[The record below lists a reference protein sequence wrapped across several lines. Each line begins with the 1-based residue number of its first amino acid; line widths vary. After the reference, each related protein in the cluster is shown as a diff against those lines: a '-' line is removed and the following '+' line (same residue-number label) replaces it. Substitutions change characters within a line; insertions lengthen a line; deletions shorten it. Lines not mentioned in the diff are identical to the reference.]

1 MDVDFPGGAAARL
14 ATAPVAAAEPMV
26 TSPSAPTVAAT
37 AAGTPSRAL
46 PPRTPLKRS
55 RPASPPPPP
64 SAPHLPRRLDGAA
77 IAGVA
82 AALLS
87 APPSAVPSSA
97 TSAIDTDPAAV
108 AAASGVDPPSL
119 LASAAAAAAAE
130 DPRFARAAAAGGR
143 LDLVA
148 ARGAAQL
155 GAALGVEGA
164 GVVRTLR
171 VRASAVP
178 NVNGGVAS
186 GTLRLVGW
194 LLPDAAGDG
203 QLGDWQ
209 AAGGGAG
216 GASAARNGARQDVG
230 DVQMANGDASGSTGS
245 GGTPMQQAAPVGSSA
260 VPASGADKSTAPP
273 APSVPTVDEGRAW
286 GSTSAARFTDLVQRV
301 LVACPDGRVVD
312 WCRGAAEAPVDGIE
326 LSIPGLVASV
336 GASGGA
342 GAASAGT
349 PGATAALPFPPPPSV
364 RVFLYLKESPTTYG
378 LSLALGRVLNMRRGT
393 IAAVH
398 ERVWEYVTRRG
409 LHCVDDRTVVRLD
422 APLQALFPPPSAER
436 KATEVLKLQFFAD
449 VLRSHLHADEP
460 VLLRVPVGSAI
471 DSTAIPAPTFTAGA
485 SAAGAAAAP
494 QPAAA
499 PPRTLVV
506 DLRVRVADKSAAV
519 AARPPPTAALG
530 SSLPAVSA
538 RLEAALAAAAA
549 ARRRRAWYAAFAAD
563 PAAFTA
569 ALVQSAGRD
578 AAVAGGAAGDPS
590 PEAARR
596 AAFYRG
602 GWLAEAVPAYL
613 LGKQV
618 ADTAAATH
626 DGGGA
631 VRAVLEAAA
640 RAAAT
645 ADGDIKGGKGGGGD
659 K

>member
-1 MDVDFPGGAAARL
+1 M
-14 ATAPVAAAEPMV
+14 
-26 TSPSAPTVAAT
+26 
-37 AAGTPSRAL
+37 
-46 PPRTPLKRS
+46 
-55 RPASPPPPP
+55 
-64 SAPHLPRRLDGAA
+64 PRRLDGAA

-87 APPSAVPSSA
+87 APPSEMPPSA
-97 TSAIDTDPAAV
+97 TPAAIDTDPVAV
-108 AAASGVDPPSL
+108 AAAGGVDPPSL

-130 DPRFARAAAAGGR
+130 DPRYARAAAAGAR

-171 VRASAVP
+171 IRASAVP
-178 NVNGGVAS
+178 GAS
-186 GTLRLVGW
+186 RGTLRLVGW

-209 AAGGGAG
+209 AGRGGGANQATAG
-216 GASAARNGARQDVG
+216 GDTATKQQGG
-230 DVQMANGDASGSTGS
+230 DMEMANGDTSGNTGS
-245 GGTPMQQAAPVGSSA
+245 CGTQKSRVAGGTNAAA
-260 VPASGADKSTAPP
+260 ASGANASSCP
-273 APSVPTVDEGRAW
+273 AAASVPSVDEGRAW
-286 GSTSAARFTDLVQRV
+286 GSTSASRFTDIVQRV
-301 LVACPDGRVVD
+301 LVACPDGWVVD
-312 WCRGAAEAPVDGIE
+312 WCRRAAEPPADGIE
-326 LSIPGLVASV
+326 LAIPALVAPQA
-336 GASGGA
+336 ASGGA
-342 GAASAGT
+342 GAAGT
-349 PGATAALPFPPPPSV
+349 PGATAGSSSPSPPTL
-364 RVFLYLKESPTTYG
+364 RVFLYIKETSTTYG

-398 ERVWEYVTRRG
+398 ERMWEYVTRRG

-460 VLLRVPVGSAI
+460 VLLRVPVGAS
-471 DSTAIPAPTFTAGA
+471 GA
-485 SAAGAAAAP
+485 SISSPTPTANPGAAAAA
-494 QPAAA
+494 QPTAT
-499 PPRTLVV
+499 PPPSLVV

-519 AARPPPTAALG
+519 AARPPPAAALG
-530 SSLPAVSA
+530 SSLPAATA

-578 AAVAGGAAGDPS
+578 AAVAAGAAGDPS

-596 AAFYRG
+596 AAYYRG
-602 GWLAEAVPAYL
+602 G
-613 LGKQV
+613 V
-618 ADTAAATH
+618 A
-626 DGGGA
+626 GRGGA
-631 VRAVLEAAA
+631 RLSA
-640 RAAAT
+640 RQA
-645 ADGDIKGGKGGGGD
+645 GGRHRGGD
-659 K
+659 ARRGRRRPGGARGGRAGGRDS

>member
-1 MDVDFPGGAAARL
+1 
-14 ATAPVAAAEPMV
+14 
-26 TSPSAPTVAAT
+26 
-37 AAGTPSRAL
+37 
-46 PPRTPLKRS
+46 
-55 RPASPPPPP
+55 
-64 SAPHLPRRLDGAA
+64 
-77 IAGVA
+77 
-82 AALLS
+82 
-87 APPSAVPSSA
+87 
-97 TSAIDTDPAAV
+97 
-108 AAASGVDPPSL
+108 
-119 LASAAAAAAAE
+119 
-130 DPRFARAAAAGGR
+130 
-143 LDLVA
+143 
-148 ARGAAQL
+148 
-155 GAALGVEGA
+155 
-164 GVVRTLR
+164 
-171 VRASAVP
+171 
-178 NVNGGVAS
+178 
-186 GTLRLVGW
+186 
-194 LLPDAAGDG
+194 
-203 QLGDWQ
+203 
-209 AAGGGAG
+209 
-216 GASAARNGARQDVG
+216 
-230 DVQMANGDASGSTGS
+230 
-245 GGTPMQQAAPVGSSA
+245 MQQAAPVGSSA

-506 DLRVRVADKSAAV
+506 DLR
-519 AARPPPTAALG
+519 
-530 SSLPAVSA
+530 
-538 RLEAALAAAAA
+538 
-549 ARRRRAWYAAFAAD
+549 
-563 PAAFTA
+563 
-569 ALVQSAGRD
+569 SAGRD